1 MICKSNKNPY
11 YNGTSAF
18 FYIFFEKDLHL
29 NAVEEASELYTSN
42 TESLG
47 GLAFFSINSWPEDIR
62 QLFHK
67 SEIGDTDA
75 FKFILFA
82 FGQFGQMVECSF
94 TN

>member
-1 MICKSNKNPY
+1 M
-11 YNGTSAF
+11 AQVLF
-18 FYIFFEKDLHL
+18 LYIFFEKDLHL

-42 TESLG
+42 TESLD

-67 SEIGDTDA
+67 SEVGDTDA

-82 FGQFGQMVECSF
+82 FG
-94 TN
+94 